1 MKNPILTVLFLH
13 LVLISCFSQESRQYA
28 NKADSSYYRK
38 NYSLA
43 IEYYKKAF
51 SYNTANNAWYENYSY
66 SDKLAKLA
74 SCYAHLSIKDS
85 ALFYMNKAVDQGFIL
100 HSAFVS
106 LGEYGELIN
115 DPEWIRISKKQDS
128 LFCTRHKNIDLAIA
142 MEVREMFKK
151 DQYIRG
157 YSIQAIK
164 LKKNKHIIDSIDYVA
179 QIIDSINVKKL
190 IRIMDEV
197 GYPGTNIVSG
207 ECRDDAFFII
217 QHASLEIQKK
227 YLPDIIDAV
236 ENNQVSGITVAFLID
251 RILISDGKKQLYG
264 TQYFLKDDGIQELAP
279 VEDPVNLEKRR
290 KEIGLT
296 SEMF

>member
-13 LVLISCFSQESRQYA
+13 LLLISCFSQESRQYA
-28 NKADSSYYRK
+28 VKADSSYYRK
-38 NYSLA
+38 NYPLA

-51 SYNTANNAWYENYSY
+51 SYNTANNEWYENYSY

-85 ALFYMNKAVDQGFIL
+85 ALFYMNKTVEQGFIL

-106 LGEYGELIN
+106 LDEYGELIN
-115 DPEWIRISKKQDS
+115 DPEWIEISKKQDS
-128 LFCTRHKNIDLAIA
+128 LFCARHKNIDLPIA

-236 ENNQVSGITVAFLID
+236 ENKQVSGITVAFLID

-264 TQYFLKDDGIQELAP
+264 TQYFLKDDGTQELAP

-296 SEMF
+296 NEMF

>member
-13 LVLISCFSQESRQYA
+13 LLLISCFSQESRQYA
-28 NKADSSYYRK
+28 VKADSSYYRK
-38 NYSLA
+38 NYPLA

-51 SYNTANNAWYENYSY
+51 SYNTANNEWYENYSY

-85 ALFYMNKAVDQGFIL
+85 ALFYMNKAVEQGFIL

-106 LGEYGELIN
+106 LDEYGELIN
-115 DPEWIRISKKQDS
+115 DPEWIEISKKQDS
-128 LFCTRHKNIDLAIA
+128 LFCARHKNIDLPIA

-264 TQYFLKDDGIQELAP
+264 TQYFLKDDGTQELAP

-296 SEMF
+296 NEMF